1 MKEQHKLTIQMAFF
15 FLIIFVIFG
24 TIILKEKQD
33 ILFLPKIE
41 TKLNEYLTTNYS
53 SLNLKTSKIKSKN
66 NKFTMKVMNPTNN
79 NLYFYITYHNK
90 KITDTYEKDYQE
102 GNTLINYLN
111 KEIEKII
118 KEKTNDSYKVK
129 INNTYDNFS
138 SKIKETLLKEEKL
151 ESLKIYTLEKELTTS
166 WDSQTI
172 TKTISTIM
180 TTLETENITPKNYT
194 FIINDKNDITKS
206 VKITNL
212 TTKSIENNNLSII
225 INDIIND
232 NKTSILSENNITYEY
247 LN

>member
-53 SLNLKTSKIKSKN
+53 SLNLKTSMIKSKN
-66 NKFTMKVMNPTNN
+66 NKFTMKVMNSTNN

-194 FIINDKNDITKS
+194 FIINDKDDITKS

>member
-180 TTLETENITPKNYT
+180 TTLKAENITPKNFT

>member
-194 FIINDKNDITKS
+194 FIINDKDDITKS

>member
-66 NKFTMKVMNPTNN
+66 NKFTMKVMNSTNN

-129 INNTYDNFS
+129 INNTYDNLS

-194 FIINDKNDITKS
+194 FIINDKDDITKS

>member
-66 NKFTMKVMNPTNN
+66 NKFTMKVMNSTNN

-102 GNTLINYLN
+102 VNTLINYLN

-118 KEKTNDSYKVK
+118 KQKTNDSYKVK

-194 FIINDKNDITKS
+194 FIINDKDDITKS

>member
-66 NKFTMKVMNPTNN
+66 NKFTMKVMNSTNN

-180 TTLETENITPKNYT
+180 TTLETENIT
-194 FIINDKNDITKS
+194 
-206 VKITNL
+206 
-212 TTKSIENNNLSII
+212 
-225 INDIIND
+225 
-232 NKTSILSENNITYEY
+232 
-247 LN
+247 

>member
-41 TKLNEYLTTNYS
+41 TKLNKYLTTNYS

-180 TTLETENITPKNYT
+180 TTLKAENITPKNFT

>member
-118 KEKTNDSYKVK
+118 KEKTNDNYKVK

-194 FIINDKNDITKS
+194 FIINDKDDITKS